1 MRRSPFGAV
10 PPAAEGAFDRLRESI
25 NPDWIEAALEATAGL
40 GAPWTRSENRN
51 ALAQTTAPART
62 MSAIPRTEKP

>member
-1 MRRSPFGAV
+1 LADAAV
-10 PPAAEGAFDRLRESI
+10 DGC
-25 NPDWIEAALEATAGL
+25 EAALEATAGL